1 MTSAEEFNCILCK
14 ETFDNKDELQIHFRK
29 HGDPKFNE
37 SIKIKS
43 RVQNETPFANEK
55 SNDASEMVNCD
66 VCDEVFPTI
75 SKAITHK
82 HKVHPEHD
90 AKYFCPWCGKL
101 FTMKHLY
108 NKHLHT
114 NHDATDEVPGSK
126 DSHFHCDSC
135 CVYFVV
141 PSAMVYHNKFF
152 HRQDSDLPII
162 GHSKKQK
169 MVNQDLLPVYY
180 CSFCGEE
187 YINKVNLHKHMCDD
201 HGEENQRPTDVLRCP
216 LCEAV
221 FYHLDAYELHLTF
234 HSSEDLYSETN
245 EMNEN
250 EITEFSLETVPPVME
265 RIEDLNSLPDVET
278 DMNAVG
284 IESFLQM
291 AMDEPKDSNQLPEK
305 KSKKHKKHKKSKKS
319 AITLDEFLS
328 MNQDVFGE
336 DLDFQGIEEVPTK
349 VITKQLKVKKP
360 QIPKSGAKHVS
371 SADLQKLQKLGI
383 AVKVPSGNKPSF
395 PKVKSIGQAIKVNP
409 QVKNLVNQ
417 PKTNA
422 ISASNDVLSKLLN
435 QSSSQLKIVKK
446 SAQEKAPDS
455 ETEFKL
461 KTINQHPA
469 DTTEALEGMETNSHE
484 KEENGDDAKSNK
496 PQLCIPKTNPNM
508 DQEINDEDTIDDRN
522 DETVNKEC
530 ANANLN
536 ESKLSNVSCNILAD
550 HNKNDAIKNISKQ
563 ITIKPIAQ
571 SAPCDEE
578 KRSNTSTSEVDNTD
592 EQNCPSKV
600 LQKTNTLDTLKS
612 LNSGITIKSL
622 KNVSV
627 PETNKNSTI
636 GNEKT
641 DAMYKKDNALN
652 TENNHVKKSDNINK
666 ELSIQK
672 TSPAL
677 ALQSISKNITIKSMS
692 PLTNH
697 PKDDVYS
704 DECDDKAFNNP
715 EDGTLIDHQSNSKGD
730 KVKEQSAPITAPHVL
745 KNISKNILIKQTS
758 PLLKHTK
765 EDDPSDEH
773 NESDFDN
780 LKCDTIVENQRINKN
795 DKVTEQSVPITSSS
809 HMLKNISK
817 NITIKPM
824 SPIIKQPKEDVPS
837 DEHYDSDFDNLEDDT
852 STENKNKS
860 DKSIEQS
867 NHLTST
873 SQVLKNISK
882 NITVKSMSPL
892 IKHSKDIP
900 NDEHTDSDFD
910 NPEDD
915 GPIDNKNKSEKNRE
929 QSVLTSSS
937 HMLKNISK
945 SLTIKPMSPMMKQ
958 TKDDVPQ
965 DEDNDSKFDNF
976 EDDTPL
982 KNDNHHSSALD
993 RLKNKSNIN
1002 IKTVPSSLANK
1013 KTFGNINENVT
1024 GDETHKMTKIQS
1036 SNNIL
1041 KNLKNITAKPVLT
1054 NKTISQLGTVKS
1066 NNTPDAIKQG
1076 NVVTQSLHTKEIN
1089 QDIEIYNIDD
1099 SDDEYE
1105 QQKTNKVEST
1115 QIKKEPIKA
1124 NINSPAVLNAI
1135 KNMSK
1140 HITLKSSNNQVTP
1153 KVVFKK
1159 EETFSEQ
1166 FSDEIEMHDDGEFSS
1181 NDDFEQILD
1190 TSHKPTLINKGTQ
1203 NKNDN
1208 FNNVLKQLGQQ
1219 VTVKSKN
1226 AFNQSNIQ
1234 TVHPSQHFN
1243 RDNVANDTDSD
1254 EEPYTGKVKITEV
1267 TEDDDNI
1274 EHENDFNAG
1283 IVTQS
1288 PEDSGDEQFTK
1299 GMNDMDDYS
1308 NQNIKVRLNENLKP
1322 NSQGLLKNISKNIT
1336 IKSLSEKTVDSSE
1349 NLSKA
1354 NQSNLCKELVMKPVT
1369 QTRPDITND
1378 SEQASTSN
1386 MHNNKRNA
1394 GPGTS
1399 SPNSSTA
1406 QQKLTKSGAVNTVNK
1421 EVKVKTFQSETVI
1434 EEITTTVTKTIRR
1447 VNQTTVNQQVF
1458 NASKVSPAP
1467 RMVKPQTGPRM
1478 PNIYSSNNLKGLT
1491 VRQPTPRT
1499 VQPNPRT
1506 VRPKIR
1512 QPAPVRPP
1520 SSTVVRPSVS
1530 NQLVPM
1536 RPSVTQIRPMNAPRM
1551 PVKNMPQ
1558 QPRPVGRPLKISPNV
1573 ANQTLK
1579 RPGNEEPPGHFS
1591 CFKKPKESLI
1601 PGNETAETSSNF
1613 HYASSSQ
1620 TSKFCSTSQTG
1631 KGNSVVT
1638 STQMK
1643 AQSVTQQQKGN
1654 SVVTST
1660 QMKAQSVTQQQQINR
1675 LGNISG
1681 LKVAKT
1687 CQVSRVETTEMSPSK
1702 RTALEAIE
1710 KLQKQGLLIK
1720 KPRVEEDPDP
1730 PNSDGEEHEQYDDYD
1745 YDE

>member
-1 MTSAEEFNCILCK
+1 MTSIEEFNCILCK

-37 SIKIKS
+37 SIKTKS
-43 RVQNETPFANEK
+43 RVQNEAPFANEK

-82 HKVHPEHD
+82 HKVHPEYD

-108 NKHLHT
+108 NKHLQT
-114 NHDATDEVPGSK
+114 NHDATEEVPGSK

-135 CVYFVV
+135 SVYFVV

-169 MVNQDLLPVYY
+169 VVNQDLLPVYY

-187 YINKVNLHKHMCDD
+187 FINKVNLHKHMCDD
-201 HGEENQRPTDVLRCP
+201 HEEENQRPTDVLRCA

-265 RIEDLNSLPDVET
+265 RIEDLNGLPDVET

-291 AMDEPKDSNQLPEK
+291 AMDEPKDSDQVPEK
-305 KSKKHKKHKKSKKS
+305 RSKKHKKHKKSKKS

-349 VITKQLKVKKP
+349 VITKQLKMKKP
-360 QIPKSGAKHVS
+360 QIPKSSAKHVS

-383 AVKVPSGNKPSF
+383 AVKVPSGSKPSF
-395 PKVKSIGQAIKVNP
+395 PKVKAIGQANRQI
-409 QVKNLVNQ
+409 KNLVNK

-435 QSSSQLKIVKK
+435 QSSSQLKIVMK
-446 SAQEKAPDS
+446 SAQEKAPDG

-469 DTTEALEGMETNSHE
+469 DTTEAPIGMETNSHE
-484 KEENGDDAKSNK
+484 REEKGDDAKSYK
-496 PQLCIPKTNPNM
+496 PQLCIPKTNRNIN
-508 DQEINDEDTIDDRN
+508 QEINDKDTIDDRN
-522 DETVNKEC
+522 DATVNKEC

-536 ESKLSNVSCNILAD
+536 ESNNEGARHVKLPNVSNNILAD

-563 ITIKPIAQ
+563 ITIKPITQ
-571 SAPCDEE
+571 SAPCYEE

-592 EQNCPSKV
+592 EQNCPSNV

-612 LNSGITIKSL
+612 LNSAITIKSL
-622 KNVSV
+622 KNVSA

-641 DAMYKKDNALN
+641 DAMYKKDDAPN
-652 TENNHVKKSDNINK
+652 TENNHVKKSENINK
-666 ELSIQK
+666 ELSIHK

-692 PLTNH
+692 PLLNY
-697 PKDDVYS
+697 PKEDVHS
-704 DECDDKAFNNP
+704 DECDDNAFNSP
-715 EDGTLIDHQSNSKGD
+715 EDGSKAD
-730 KVKEQSAPITAPHVL
+730 KVKEQTVPITTPHVL
-745 KNISKNILIKQTS
+745 KNISKNILIKSKS

-765 EDDPSDEH
+765 DVSSDEH

-780 LKCDTIVENQRINKN
+780 LEGDTIVENQRINKN
-795 DKVTEQSVPITSSS
+795 DKATGQSVPITSSS
-809 HMLKNISK
+809 HMLKNICK

-824 SPIIKQPKEDVPS
+824 SPIIKQPKEDAPS
-837 DEHYDSDFDNLEDDT
+837 EEHYDSDFDNMEDD
-852 STENKNKS
+852 TENKNKS
-860 DKSIEQS
+860 IKGIEQS
-867 NHLTST
+867 DHLTST
-873 SQVLKNISK
+873 SQFLKNISK
-882 NITVKSMSPL
+882 NITIKSMSPL
-892 IKHSKDIP
+892 IKHPNDIP
-900 NDEHTDSDFD
+900 NDEHNDSDID

-915 GPIDNKNKSEKNRE
+915 GSIENKNKCDKNTE

-945 SLTIKPMSPMMKQ
+945 NLTIKPMSPMMKQ
-958 TKDDVPQ
+958 TKEDVPQ
-965 DEDNDSKFDNF
+965 DKDNDSKFDNF
-976 EDDTPL
+976 EDDTPM
-982 KNDNHHSSALD
+982 KSQNDHGSALD
-993 RLKNKSNIN
+993 RLKNKSNIK
-1002 IKTVPSSLANK
+1002 IKTVQSSFTNK
-1013 KTFGNINENVT
+1013 KTFGNINENIT
-1024 GDETHKMTKIQS
+1024 GHETHKTTNIQS

-1054 NKTISQLGTVKS
+1054 NKSVNQQGTVKS

-1076 NVVTQSLHTKEIN
+1076 NVITQSLHTKEIN
-1089 QDIEIYNIDD
+1089 KDIEIYNIDD

-1105 QQKTNKVEST
+1105 QQKTDKIEPT

-1124 NINSPAVLNAI
+1124 NINSPAVFNAI

-1153 KVVFKK
+1153 KVVVKK
-1159 EETFSEQ
+1159 DETFSEQ
-1166 FSDEIEMHDDGEFSS
+1166 FSDEYEMHDDGEFSS
-1181 NDDFEQILD
+1181 NADFEQILD
-1190 TSHKPTLINKGTQ
+1190 TSHKPTFINKGTK

-1226 AFNQSNIQ
+1226 TFNQSNIK
-1234 TVHPSQHFN
+1234 TVHPSQDFN
-1243 RDNVANDTDSD
+1243 RDNDAHETDSD

-1274 EHENDFNAG
+1274 DHEIDCNNEG
-1283 IVTQS
+1283 IITQS
-1288 PEDSGDEQFTK
+1288 PEDSGDEPFTK
-1299 GMNDMDDYS
+1299 GIDDMDEYS
-1308 NQNIKVRLNENLKP
+1308 SQNIKVRLNENLKP
-1322 NSQGLLKNISKNIT
+1322 NSQGLLQNISKNIT
-1336 IKSLSEKTVDSSE
+1336 IKSIIEKTAESSE
-1349 NLSKA
+1349 NVSKA
-1354 NQSNLCKELVMKPVT
+1354 NQSSLCKELVMMPVT
-1369 QTRPDITND
+1369 QNRPDIAND
-1378 SEQASTSN
+1378 SEKASTSN

-1399 SPNSSTA
+1399 SPNCPTA
-1406 QQKLTKSGAVNTVNK
+1406 QQKITKSGAVNTVNK

-1458 NASKVSPAP
+1458 NASNVSPVP
-1467 RMVKPQTGPRM
+1467 RMVKPQMGPRM

-1491 VRQPTPRT
+1491 VRQP
-1499 VQPNPRT
+1499 NPST

-1512 QPAPVRPP
+1512 QPAPIRPP
-1520 SSTVVRPSVS
+1520 SSTVVRPPVS

-1536 RPSVTQIRPMNAPRM
+1536 RPGVTPIRPMNAPRM
-1551 PVKNMPQ
+1551 PVKNMPR

-1573 ANQTLK
+1573 VNQTLK
-1579 RPGNEEPPGHFS
+1579 RPGNEEQPGHFS

-1601 PGNETAETSSNF
+1601 PGNETAETNSNF
-1613 HYASSSQ
+1613 HYASSTQ
-1620 TSKFCSTSQTG
+1620 TSKFCSTSQTV
-1631 KGNSVVT
+1631 KGNSVV
-1638 STQMK
+1638 S
-1643 AQSVTQQQKGN
+1643 
-1654 SVVTST
+1654 ST

-1687 CQVSRVETTEMSPSK
+1687 CQVSRVEKTEMSPSK

-1730 PNSDGEEHEQYDDYD
+1730 PNSDGEEQEPYDDYD

>member
-37 SIKIKS
+37 SIKTKS
-43 RVQNETPFANEK
+43 RVQNEAPFANEK

-82 HKVHPEHD
+82 HKLHPEHD

-114 NHDATDEVPGSK
+114 NHDATEEVPGSK

-135 CVYFVV
+135 SVYFVV
-141 PSAMVYHNKFF
+141 ASAMVYHNKFF

-201 HGEENQRPTDVLRCP
+201 HEDENQRPTDVLRCP

-278 DMNAVG
+278 DINAVG

-291 AMDEPKDSNQLPEK
+291 AMDEPKDSNQVPEK
-305 KSKKHKKHKKSKKS
+305 RSKKHKKHKKSKKA

-360 QIPKSGAKHVS
+360 QIPKTGRKHVS

-383 AVKVPSGNKPSF
+383 AVKVPSSNKPPFS
-395 PKVKSIGQAIKVNP
+395 KVKSIGQAIKINP
-409 QVKNLVNQ
+409 QVKNIVNQ
-417 PKTNA
+417 PKSNA

-455 ETEFKL
+455 DTDHTI

-469 DTTEALEGMETNSHE
+469 DTTEAPENVETNSPE
-484 KEENGDDAKSNK
+484 KEEKGDDTKSYNT
-496 PQLCIPKTNPNM
+496 QICIPKTNPTINP
-508 DQEINDEDTIDDRN
+508 EINDKDTIDDRH
-522 DETVNKEC
+522 DETVDKDC
-530 ANANLN
+530 ANAKFN
-536 ESKLSNVSCNILAD
+536 ESNNDCTRQVKKTNASNNVLAD
-550 HNKNDAIKNISKQ
+550 NNMNDAIKHIGKQ
-563 ITIKPIAQ
+563 VTIKPITQ
-571 SAPCDEE
+571 SAPCDEV
-578 KRSNTSTSEVDNTD
+578 KRTNTFTSEVDKTD
-592 EQNCPSKV
+592 EQNCPST
-600 LQKTNTLDTLKS
+600 LPQKTNTLDTLKS
-612 LNSGITIKSL
+612 LNSAITIKSL
-622 KNVSV
+622 KNISV
-627 PETNKNSTI
+627 TETTKISTI

-641 DAMYKKDNALN
+641 DAMYKKEAPNAEDN
-652 TENNHVKKSDNINK
+652 HIKKSENINK
-666 ELSIQK
+666 EPSVRK
-672 TSPAL
+672 TSP
-677 ALQSISKNITIKSMS
+677 ALQSISKNITIKSKS
-692 PLTNH
+692 PLINH
-697 PKDDVYS
+697 PKDDVRS
-704 DECDDKAFNNP
+704 DEYDDYDFDNP
-715 EDGTLIDHQSNSKGD
+715 EDDTLIEHQSNSEGD
-730 KVKEQSAPITAPHVL
+730 KVKEQSVPITAPHVL
-745 KNISKNILIKQTS
+745 KNVSKNKLIKPMS
-758 PLLKHTK
+758 PLLKHSL
-765 EDDPSDEH
+765 EDVPSYEH
-773 NESDFDN
+773 NDSDFDN
-780 LKCDTIVENQRINKN
+780 PEDDTSIENQRNNKN
-795 DKVTEQSVPITSSS
+795 DKATEHSIPNISSS
-809 HMLKNISK
+809 HVLKNISK
-817 NITIKPM
+817 NITIKPR
-824 SPIIKQPKEDVPS
+824 SPILKQPKEDVPS
-837 DEHYDSDFDNLEDDT
+837 DEQYDSDFDNLEDDT
-852 STENKNKS
+852 SMENKGVKS
-860 DKSIEQS
+860 KEQS
-867 NHLTST
+867 GHMTST

-882 NITVKSMSPL
+882 NITIKSMSPL
-892 IKHSKDIP
+892 IKHSKDTA
-900 NDEHTDSDFD
+900 NDEHKGSNVD
-910 NPEDD
+910 NPDDD
-915 GPIDNKNKSEKNRE
+915 GSIKNKNKSEKNTE
-929 QSVLTSSS
+929 KSALAN
-937 HMLKNISK
+937 LKNINK
-945 SLTIKPMSPMMKQ
+945 NLTIKPMSPMMKQ
-958 TKDDVPQ
+958 TKEDVPQ
-965 DEDNDSKFDNF
+965 DENNDSEFDNF
-976 EDDTPL
+976 EDGTP
-982 KNDNHHSSALD
+982 KQNQNNHGSALD
-993 RLKNKSNIN
+993 RLKNKSNIK
-1002 IKTVPSSLANK
+1002 IKSVQTPLINK
-1013 KTFGNINENVT
+1013 KTFGNINENIT
-1024 GDETHKMTKIQS
+1024 DDETHKKTNIQS

-1054 NKTISQLGTVKS
+1054 NKSISQQGTVKS
-1066 NNTPDAIKQG
+1066 SITSGAIKQG
-1076 NVVTQSLHTKEIN
+1076 NVKQSFHSKELN

-1105 QQKTNKVEST
+1105 QQKTTKIEST
-1115 QIKKEPIKA
+1115 QLKKEPIKA
-1124 NINSPAVLNAI
+1124 NVNSPAVLNAI

-1140 HITLKSSNNQVTP
+1140 HITFKPSNNQVML
-1153 KVVFKK
+1153 KEVVKK

-1166 FSDEIEMHDDGEFSS
+1166 FSDEYEMPDDGEFSS
-1181 NDDFEQILD
+1181 HDDFEQMLD
-1190 TSHKPTLINKGTQ
+1190 SSHKPTFIKKDTINKS
-1203 NKNDN
+1203 DN
-1208 FNNVLKQLGQQ
+1208 FNNVLKQLGQH

-1226 AFNQSNIQ
+1226 AFNQPNIK
-1234 TVHPSQHFN
+1234 TVQPLQDIN
-1243 RDNVANDTDSD
+1243 QGNVAHATDSD

-1274 EHENDFNAG
+1274 DHENDSNNEG
-1283 IVTQS
+1283 IVSQS
-1288 PEDSGDEQFTK
+1288 PEDSNTGDEQFTK
-1299 GMNDMDDYS
+1299 GIDDMDEYS
-1308 NQNIKVRLNENLKP
+1308 SQNIKVRLNDNLKP

-1336 IKSLSEKTVDSSE
+1336 IKSISEKSANSSE
-1349 NLSKA
+1349 NGSIA
-1354 NQSNLCKELVMKPVT
+1354 NQSLCKPVT
-1369 QTRPDITND
+1369 QNRTDITND
-1378 SEQASTSN
+1378 SEKASTSN
-1386 MHNNKRNA
+1386 MHNNKRKA

-1399 SPNSSTA
+1399 SPSCPTV
-1406 QQKLTKSGAVNTVNK
+1406 QQKFTKSGAVNTVNK

-1458 NASKVSPAP
+1458 NASKVSCAP
-1467 RMVKPQTGPRM
+1467 RMVKPQPGPRM

-1491 VRQPTPRT
+1491 VRQP
-1499 VQPNPRT
+1499 NPST

-1512 QPAPVRPP
+1512 QTVPVRPP
-1520 SSTVVRPSVS
+1520 SSTVVRPAVS

-1536 RPSVTQIRPMNAPRM
+1536 RPSVTPIRPMNAPRM
-1551 PVKNMPQ
+1551 PVKNMPRQ
-1558 QPRPVGRPLKISPNV
+1558 SRPVGRPLKISPNV
-1573 ANQTLK
+1573 VNQTLK
-1579 RPGNEEPPGHFS
+1579 RPGNEDPPGHFS

-1601 PGNETAETSSNF
+1601 PGNETADTSSNF

-1620 TSKFCSTSQTG
+1620 TSKFCSTSQT
-1631 KGNSVVT
+1631 V
-1638 STQMK
+1638 
-1643 AQSVTQQQKGN
+1643 KGN

-1687 CQVSRVETTEMSPSK
+1687 CQVSRVEKTEISPSK

-1730 PNSDGEEHEQYDDYD
+1730 PNCDGEEHEQYDDYD

>member
-1 MTSAEEFNCILCK
+1 MSSAEEFNCILCK

-37 SIKIKS
+37 SIKTKS
-43 RVQNETPFANEK
+43 RVQNEVPFANEK
-55 SNDASEMVNCD
+55 SNDASEVVNCD

-114 NHDATDEVPGSK
+114 NHDATEEVPGSK

-135 CVYFVV
+135 SVYFVV

-169 MVNQDLLPVYY
+169 VVNQDLLPVYY

-201 HGEENQRPTDVLRCP
+201 HEEENQRPTDVLRCP

-245 EMNEN
+245 EMNDN
-250 EITEFSLETVPPVME
+250 EITEFSLETVPPLME

-278 DMNAVG
+278 NLNAVG

-291 AMDEPKDSNQLPEK
+291 AMDEPKDSNELPERSK
-305 KSKKHKKHKKSKKS
+305 RSKKHKKHKKSKKS

-371 SADLQKLQKLGI
+371 SADLQKLQRLGI

-395 PKVKSIGQAIKVNP
+395 PKVKSIGQPIKINP
-409 QVKNLVNQ
+409 QIRNLVNQ

-422 ISASNDVLSKLLN
+422 ISASNAVLSKLLN

-446 SAQEKAPDS
+446 SGQEKAPDG
-455 ETEFKL
+455 ETEFKV

-469 DTTEALEGMETNSHE
+469 DTTEAPEGMETNRHE
-484 KEENGDDAKSNK
+484 KEEKRDDAKSYK
-496 PQLCIPKTNPNM
+496 PQLCIPDTSPNIN
-508 DQEINDEDTIDDRN
+508 QEINDKDTIDNRN
-522 DETVNKEC
+522 DETVNKES

-536 ESKLSNVSCNILAD
+536 ESNNECARHVKLPNGSNNILAD

-563 ITIKPIAQ
+563 ITIKPITQ

-578 KRSNTSTSEVDNTD
+578 KKSNTSTSEVDNTD
-592 EQNCPSKV
+592 EQNCPSNV

-612 LNSGITIKSL
+612 LNSAITIKSL

-641 DAMYKKDNALN
+641 DAMYKTDDAPN
-652 TENNHVKKSDNINK
+652 TENNHVKKSENINK
-666 ELSIQK
+666 ELSIHK

-692 PLTNH
+692 PLINH
-697 PKDDVYS
+697 PKDDVHS
-704 DECDDKAFNNP
+704 DECDDNSFNSP
-715 EDGTLIDHQSNSKGD
+715 EDGTLIENQSNSKGD
-730 KVKEQSAPITAPHVL
+730 KVKEQSFPITTPHVL
-745 KNISKNILIKQTS
+745 KNISKNILVKPMS

-765 EDDPSDEH
+765 EDVPSDEH

-780 LKCDTIVENQRINKN
+780 LKGDTIVENQRINKN
-795 DKVTEQSVPITSSS
+795 DKVIEQSVPITSSS

-817 NITIKPM
+817 NVTIKPM

-837 DEHYDSDFDNLEDDT
+837 DEHYDSQFDNLEDDT
-852 STENKNKS
+852 STDNKNKS
-860 DKSIEQS
+860 VKSIEQS
-867 NHLTST
+867 DHLTST

-882 NITVKSMSPL
+882 NITIKSMSPL
-892 IKHSKDIP
+892 IKHSRDIP
-900 NDEHTDSDFD
+900 NDEHNDSDFD

-915 GPIDNKNKSEKNRE
+915 GSIENKNKSEKNTE

-945 SLTIKPMSPMMKQ
+945 NLIIKPMSPMMKQ
-958 TKDDVPQ
+958 TKEDIPQ
-965 DEDNDSKFDNF
+965 DEDNDSEFDNF

-982 KNDNHHSSALD
+982 KSQNDHGSALD
-993 RLKNKSNIN
+993 RLMNKCNIK
-1002 IKTVPSSLANK
+1002 IKTVQSSLTNK
-1013 KTFGNINENVT
+1013 KTFGNINENIS
-1024 GDETHKMTKIQS
+1024 GHETQKTTNIQS

-1041 KNLKNITAKPVLT
+1041 KNLKNITAKPVLS
-1054 NKTISQLGTVKS
+1054 NKSVSQQGTVSS

-1076 NVVTQSLHTKEIN
+1076 NVITQSLHTKEIDQN
-1089 QDIEIYNIDD
+1089 IEIYNIDD

-1105 QQKTNKVEST
+1105 QKTNKIEPT

-1153 KVVFKK
+1153 KVVVKK
-1159 EETFSEQ
+1159 EETFSDQ
-1166 FSDEIEMHDDGEFSS
+1166 FSDEYEMHDDGEFSS

-1190 TSHKPTLINKGTQ
+1190 TSHKPTFINKGTT

-1226 AFNQSNIQ
+1226 AFNQSNIT
-1234 TVHPSQHFN
+1234 TVHGSQSFN
-1243 RDNVANDTDSD
+1243 QGNIAHDTDSD

-1274 EHENDFNAG
+1274 DHENDPNNEG

-1299 GMNDMDDYS
+1299 GIYDMDDYS
-1308 NQNIKVRLNENLKP
+1308 NQNIKVRLNENLKT
-1322 NSQGLLKNISKNIT
+1322 NSQGVLKNISKNIT
-1336 IKSLSEKTVDSSE
+1336 IKSISEKTADSSE
-1349 NLSKA
+1349 NVSKA
-1354 NQSNLCKELVMKPVT
+1354 NQSSLCKELVMKPVT
-1369 QTRPDITND
+1369 QNRPDTTND
-1378 SEQASTSN
+1378 SEKASTSN

-1399 SPNSSTA
+1399 SPNYPTA

-1458 NASKVSPAP
+1458 NASKVLPAP

-1491 VRQPTPRT
+1491 VRQPNPRT
-1499 VQPNPRT
+1499 VQPTPRT

-1512 QPAPVRPP
+1512 QPGPVRPP

-1536 RPSVTQIRPMNAPRM
+1536 RPGVTAIRAMNAPRM
-1551 PVKNMPQ
+1551 PVKNMPR
-1558 QPRPVGRPLKISPNV
+1558 QPGPVARPLKISPNV
-1573 ANQTLK
+1573 VNQTLK

-1601 PGNETAETSSNF
+1601 PGNESAETSSNL

-1620 TSKFCSTSQTG
+1620 TSKFCSTSQIV
-1631 KGNSVVT
+1631 KGN
-1638 STQMK
+1638 
-1643 AQSVTQQQKGN
+1643 A
-1654 SVVTST
+1654 VVTST

-1687 CQVSRVETTEMSPSK
+1687 CQVSRVETTEMSPAK

-1730 PNSDGEEHEQYDDYD
+1730 PNSDGDEHEQYDDYD
-1745 YDE
+1745 E